1 MTEKELEKLF
11 RKKFEG
17 RTFEFNP
24 AAWQGAEK
32 LIVQGE
38 RRKRRRVIAS
48 WSAAASVALI
58 GGLMSWNAM
67 TTPES
72 PANNVVSWPS
82 VETSSDVE
90 TIASESTTTVNTG
103 GVTSDRNPNE
113 SNNRTTADQ
122 PATTTAIA
130 SNTSSVRARA
140 NASSPSENTSEMAL
154 ASADRADDA
163 TVEFQESLTVDAKS
177 YSFSAD
183 ELIIASVT
191 ESGSRVSVEVAEVQ
205 PVGEASSEEEDVINR
220 PRHSVK
226 PWTVAVEGGVNM
238 TSLTG
243 GARGMTPAYYGGGVV
258 NYALNDNFGI
268 QSGLTYA
275 RRSSYGDSEASS
287 TVDYGF
293 GSTRIDM
300 TVQSEWVDYLELPV
314 SATYAFGDHQL
325 EAGIYAAYKLMGM
338 SKVTRTVEA
347 TNARTTT
354 DTYLTQDSDDN
365 NSDFDMGLRV
375 GYAYQVSDRWKITA
389 NGVVG
394 LTDGF
399 AFENSGNNQHLQF
412 RLGGRYMLW

>member
-24 AAWQGAEK
+24 AAWEGAEK

-72 PANNVVSWPS
+72 PANNAVAWPS
-82 VETSSDVE
+82 MEANADVE
-90 TIASESTTTVNTG
+90 TIASQSESTPSRNVG
-103 GVTSDRNPNE
+103 GEP
-113 SNNRTTADQ
+113 AD
-122 PATTTAIA
+122 
-130 SNTSSVRARA
+130 
-140 NASSPSENTSEMAL
+140 ASSPQVESRSGGDESSASTTSL
-154 ASADRADDA
+154 ASHASSIRGRSDQSSSETSFARAEMSDNMSF
-163 TVEFQESLTVDAKS
+163 ESQELLVVDAKS
-177 YSFSAD
+177 YTYRAD
-183 ELIIASVT
+183 ELALAGLT
-191 ESGSRVSVEVAEVQ
+191 ESDESMMYEIADVSAVNEFDER
-205 PVGEASSEEEDVINR
+205 SEEEVINR

-238 TSLTG
+238 TSMTG
-243 GARGMTPAYYGGGVV
+243 GARGMTPSYYGGGLV
-258 NYALNDNFGI
+258 NYSLNDTWGV

-275 RRSSYGDSEASS
+275 RRSSFGDSRASS

-293 GSTRIDM
+293 GSTRIDV
-300 TVQSEWVDYLELPV
+300 TVQSKWVDYLELPV

-338 SKVTRTVEA
+338 SKVTRTTEA
-347 TNARTTT
+347 TNARSTT
-354 DTYLTQDSDDN
+354 DTYLAQDTDDD
-365 NSDFDMGLRV
+365 NSDFDMGLQM
-375 GYAYQVSDRWKITA
+375 GYAYRVSDRWKITA